1 MPDTLVL
8 NRDYQPI
15 TLLPLSAISW
25 RNAIRLSFLGKLD
38 IIEEYEDWVV
48 HSPSIS
54 MNVPA
59 VVVTK
64 EYFKFKKNIR
74 FSRANV
80 YIRDMFQCQYCSEH
94 FDRHELTLDHVMP
107 LSKGGKTNWEN
118 CVCCCK
124 ECNAAK
130 ADKIRKPL
138 RTPIK
143 PDYYQLANQNV
154 NVMHKI
160 KHPSWE
166 QYLKVVEY
174 T

>member
-1 MPDTLVL
+1 
-8 NRDYQPI
+8 
-15 TLLPLSAISW
+15 
-25 RNAIRLSFLGKLD
+25 
-38 IIEEYEDWVV
+38 
-48 HSPSIS
+48 

-107 LSKGGKTNWEN
+107 ISKGGKTSWEN
-118 CVCCCK
+118 CVTACK
-124 ECNAAK
+124 ACNAAK

-138 RTPIK
+138 RLPIK
-143 PDYYQLANQNV
+143 PDYYQLAHQNV
-154 NVMHKI
+154 NLAHKI

-166 QYLKVVEY
+166 RYLKVAEY